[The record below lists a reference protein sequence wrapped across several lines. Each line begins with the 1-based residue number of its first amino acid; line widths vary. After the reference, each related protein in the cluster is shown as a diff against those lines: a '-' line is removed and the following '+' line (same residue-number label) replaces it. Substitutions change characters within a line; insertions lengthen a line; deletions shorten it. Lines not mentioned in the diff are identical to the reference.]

1 MSSVNRLTLPVKTTY
16 TTTMENLRHYLIDW
30 LNERGYNALDELAEY
45 DIRVTRD
52 ERYPNLFNLKYGTI
66 MADKANPLV
75 CACRGAV
82 VERVDNDGDH
92 SPYYRLVAY
101 AFDRFFNIGE
111 GHCHELDWS
120 RTKVYEKFSG
130 SLIKLFE
137 YRGQWLVS
145 TSGSVAGD
153 GLVGKTE
160 KTFDELFWD
169 VFEKVGYL
177 KECLDPSICYIF
189 ELCHLDNK
197 DVINYDASKLPLLA
211 VRDRDRDFEECDL
224 EEFGWYGYVV
234 APSYEFSDLDS
245 VLTKVEKRDSNHEG
259 YVLFDGVGR
268 VKIKSRLYC
277 QLHRAWNNGEPDFS
291 ELFLNDDLDEFLLH
305 FPEYRDKFSIYLDSA
320 IPAMQSLCELM
331 LLKYGALTQKE
342 FAIAI
347 LKDAPSVSAACFAI
361 RSGRYPTFRQWLADL
376 RPQQLDKLLGIR

>member
-1 MSSVNRLTLPVKTTY
+1 MDLKNNLIEFLNYSGTLGDLEKKRVK
-16 TTTMENLRHYLIDW
+16 
-30 LNERGYNALDELAEY
+30 
-45 DIRVTRD
+45 VSRD
-52 ERYPNLFNLKYGTI
+52 FNYPGLYNLKYQSI
-66 MADKANPLV
+66 LVDKSDPLV

-111 GHCHELDWS
+111 GHCHQLDWS

-153 GLVGKTE
+153 GLVGKTK

-197 DVINYDASKLPLLA
+197 DVINYNAPKLPLLA
-211 VRDRDRDFEECDL
+211 VRDRDQDFEECDL
-224 EEFGWYGYVV
+224 EEFGLRYGYDVT
-234 APSYEFSDLDS
+234 PSYEFSDLDS

-259 YVLFDGVGR
+259 YVLFDGDGR
-268 VKIKSRLYC
+268 AKIKSRLYC
-277 QLHRAWNNGEPDFS
+277 QLHKAWNNGEPDFS

-305 FPEYRDKFSIYLDSA
+305 FPEYREGFDAHLRSIDEMEA
-320 IPAMQSLCELM
+320 AVCEILGNYNH
-331 LLKYGALTQKE
+331 LNQKE
-342 FAIAI
+342 FAQIVIAKERQ
-347 LKDAPSVSAACFAI
+347 LSGACFTV
-361 RSGRYPTFRQWLADL
+361 RSGKYATFQQWLADL